1 MYTYRQTDI
10 QTNRQTQTDGQT
22 EIFLLLGDHMGK
34 ENFLF
39 LNINALFRGDL
50 MNRLKFIMQQQWQD
64 TINLFTRGNT
74 DQVVNLVFA
83 FC

>member
-74 DQVVNLVFA
+74 NQVVNLVFA

>member
-39 LNINALFRGDL
+39 LNINTLFRGDL

-74 DQVVNLVFA
+74 NQVVNLVFA